1 MVKLKIDYPKTF
13 APLSMA
19 KGSTEQRLQ
28 LARLMNLRF
37 YDNLQDVIK
46 DKEVKPG
53 TFKKVLKQTIG
64 LPIRVDVVESRN
76 PKAGRVLHILKG
88 DGVASGYSIELPF
101 TDYYKRIHQSSAL
114 IFLQETQKF
123 FEEVLNPKFFKRFIT
138 MLGKGYDM
146 KGITEFYQNNIT
158 NTQKLTAKSLD
169 KFLQNKSAIQQIDIL
184 QFFRYQLLKEQ
195 NQCVGIKGIERGIAR
210 HTGLKYIHNDEFYQF
225 KDNDFAE
232 KFALLESRI
241 KHLIRTERA
250 KK

>member
-1 MVKLKIDYPKTF
+1 
-13 APLSMA
+13 MA

-76 PKAGRVLHILKG
+76 PKAGQMLHILKG

-138 MLGKGYDM
+138 MLGKGYD
-146 KGITEFYQNNIT
+146 KQNLYDLRGLNVHCNALELYPALVSVAHTEYQSQYQEDDRGSKQRD
-158 NTQKLTAKSLD
+158 TQ
-169 KFLQNKSAIQQIDIL
+169 LQI
-184 QFFRYQLLKEQ
+184 
-195 NQCVGIKGIERGIAR
+195 
-210 HTGLKYIHNDEFYQF
+210 
-225 KDNDFAE
+225 
-232 KFALLESRI
+232 
-241 KHLIRTERA
+241 
-250 KK
+250 